1 MDLVAKLLINYNEAF
16 IKSLFSMVFIQ
27 SLYHNER
34 LLCDLAC
41 HLHSLG
47 TIRRIRCYLM
57 HMIFIMDVNNI

>member
-1 MDLVAKLLINYNEAF
+1 
-16 IKSLFSMVFIQ
+16 MVFIQ

-41 HLHSLG
+41 HLYSLG

-57 HMIFIMDVNNI
+57 HMIFIMGVNNISMSREDTEIHSTLSDVT